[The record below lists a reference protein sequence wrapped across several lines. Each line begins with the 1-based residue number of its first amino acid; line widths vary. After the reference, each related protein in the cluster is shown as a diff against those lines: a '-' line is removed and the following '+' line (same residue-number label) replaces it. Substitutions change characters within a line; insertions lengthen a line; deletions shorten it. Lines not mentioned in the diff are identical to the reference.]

1 MKVRAL
7 GLGAAALLAL
17 ISGCGG
23 RAEPDQ
29 AGPGSGGQVA
39 GPGPDIDLD
48 KIDACALLSDDELRA
63 FFGEPPGEK
72 RPNPAPSLRGCEVD
86 DASGTSYVFVAV
98 QTSPVGAEQQ
108 FDHDRSQSKKPVDLT
123 GVGEEAFGGYD
134 DDSAAVEARYRGVLV
149 ILSLVLYS
157 HIGKMDKLDEP
168 AATFERLTVLT
179 KHALARL

>member
-17 ISGCGG
+17 MSGCGG

-29 AGPGSGGQVA
+29 AAPGSGEHVA
-39 GPGPDIDLD
+39 GPGQDIDLD
-48 KIDACALLSDDELRA
+48 KIDACAILSDDELRA

-72 RPNPAPSLRGCEVD
+72 TPKPAPYLRGCALD

-98 QTSPVGAEQQ
+98 QTSPIGDKRQ
-108 FDHDRSQSKKPVDLT
+108 FDHDRSQSRKPMDVT

-134 DDSAAVEARYRGVLV
+134 DDSATVETRYRGVLV

-157 HIGKMDKLDEP
+157 NTGKLDEP